1 MSGAQSK
8 QPLEQKDGLQ
18 NDPEAHLHQKPQT
31 PQGGGITSVS
41 MLWIREQRPGGSFQL
56 VRRKGAGNQ
65 GK

>member
-31 PQGGGITSVS
+31 P
-41 MLWIREQRPGGSFQL
+41 
-56 VRRKGAGNQ
+56 
-65 GK
+65 